1 MERLEDLAVSQPDRV
16 KIYKKARVTR
26 LLKDESGAVNG
37 VEYVRN
43 GKTETAYG
51 PVILAT
57 GGYAADFT
65 PDSLLKRHR
74 PEYYDLPTT
83 NGDHCTGDGQKMAL
97 AIGASAIDLEKVQVH
112 PTGLVDPNE
121 PDAKVKFLAAE
132 ALRGVGGLLLDKN
145 GDRFVDELQHRDYV
159 TGKIWENGKVYVSR
173 SSSDLYANPTTSH
186 KYPIRLVLNGQASR
200 EIEWHCKH
208 YVGRGLMKRFESGEA
223 LAKEM
228 GVSPAYLKKTFDTY
242 SKGAKAQ
249 KDPFGKKVI
258 ILIDCSTQK
267 LIPSFSSSRPESGP

>member
-16 KIYKKARVTR
+16 KVYKKARVTR
-26 LLKDESGAVNG
+26 LLKDESGAMLG
-37 VEYVRN
+37 VEYIRS

-65 PDSLLKRHR
+65 PDSLLKKHR

-83 NGDHCTGDGQKMAL
+83 NGDHCTGDGQKMAM
-97 AIGASAIDLEKVQVH
+97 AIGANAVDLEKVQVH

-145 GDRFVDELQHRDYV
+145 GDRFVDELQHRDFV
-159 TGKIWENGKVYVSR
+159 TGKIWENGKVRYALRRIGHMFICLSILF
-173 SSSDLYANPTTSH
+173 DLFSMGKHRRRLSGIANTT
-186 KYPIRLVLNGQASR
+186 LV
-200 EIEWHCKH
+200 
-208 YVGRGLMKRFESGEA
+208 VG
-223 LAKEM
+223 
-228 GVSPAYLKKTFDTY
+228 
-242 SKGAKAQ
+242 
-249 KDPFGKKVI
+249 
-258 ILIDCSTQK
+258 
-267 LIPSFSSSRPESGP
+267 